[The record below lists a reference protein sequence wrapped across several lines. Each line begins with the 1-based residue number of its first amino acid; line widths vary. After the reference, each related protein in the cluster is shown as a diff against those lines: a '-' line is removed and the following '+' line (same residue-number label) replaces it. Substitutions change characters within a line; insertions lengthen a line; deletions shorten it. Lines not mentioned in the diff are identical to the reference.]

1 MVIMAIAA
9 TRMHRSLV
17 EFASRPSDACA
28 ILYTKTKQNYAPP
41 TPLNPMDISVRA
53 VIEQHLTLQIDRDD
67 MSISTDGQTHEE
79 SEQNGSRLD
88 EDIERR

>member
-17 EFASRPSDACA
+17 EFSSRPSDQCA
-28 ILYTKTKQNYAPP
+28 ILYTKTKRTYAPP
-41 TPLNPMDISVRA
+41 TSFNPMDISVRA
-53 VIEQHLTLQIDRDD
+53 VIEQHLTLQINCDD
-67 MSISTDGQTHEE
+67 SSINTDEQTHKD